1 METVLTLFL
10 IALFGI
16 AVVIVTIFCFVWV
29 LLQCEVD

>member
-1 METVLTLFL
+1 METALTLFL

-16 AVVIVTIFCFVWV
+16 AVVIVTIFCFIWV

>member
-1 METVLTLFL
+1 METVLIFLL

>member
-16 AVVIVTIFCFVWV
+16 AVVIITIFCFIWV

>member
-1 METVLTLFL
+1 METVLIFFL

-16 AVVIVTIFCFVWV
+16 AVVIVTIFCFIWV

>member
-1 METVLTLFL
+1 MQTVLIFLL

-16 AVVIVTIFCFVWV
+16 AVVIVTIFCFIWV

>member
-1 METVLTLFL
+1 METVLIFFM

-16 AVVIVTIFCFVWV
+16 AVVIVTIFCFIWV

>member
-1 METVLTLFL
+1 MQTVLTLFL

-16 AVVIVTIFCFVWV
+16 AVVIVTIFCFIWV

>member
-1 METVLTLFL
+1 METVLIFLL

-16 AVVIVTIFCFVWV
+16 AVVIVTIFCFIWV

>member
-10 IALFGI
+10 IALFGV
-16 AVVIVTIFCFVWV
+16 AVVIVTIFCFIWV

>member
-1 METVLTLFL
+1 MQTVLTLFL

>member
-1 METVLTLFL
+1 LL

-16 AVVIVTIFCFVWV
+16 AVVIVTIFCFIWV

>member
-1 METVLTLFL
+1 METVLIFFM

-16 AVVIVTIFCFVWV
+16 VVVIVTIFCFIWV

>member
-1 METVLTLFL
+1 METVLIFFM

-16 AVVIVTIFCFVWV
+16 AMVIVTIFCFIWV

>member
-16 AVVIVTIFCFVWV
+16 AVVIITLFCFIWV
-29 LLQCEVD
+29 LLQCEVE

>member
-1 METVLTLFL
+1 METVLIFLL

-16 AVVIVTIFCFVWV
+16 AVVLITLFCFIWV

>member
-16 AVVIVTIFCFVWV
+16 AVVLITLFCFIWV